1 MISINATLIIQVI
14 HFLILTFILNRLMFR
29 PISKLI
35 NDRTQHT
42 EKTKDRIKKIG
53 LETERLRR
61 EYLSVENEA
70 RKNVSEERAE
80 LRHKGLSEVEEF
92 HNDSRKEVAL
102 IRAKADKRAMEKI
115 EGTKPLL
122 HAEATLLADEIAEMV
137 IGRRIED

>member
-1 MISINATLIIQVI
+1 MISINATLIVQVI

-29 PISKLI
+29 PILQLI
-35 NDRTQHT
+35 NDRTQYT

-102 IRAKADKRAMEKI
+102 IRARADKRAMEKI
-115 EGTKPLL
+115 EETKPLL
-122 HAEATLLADEIAEMV
+122 HAEAALLADEIADMV